1 MKSGGRKISQT
12 ATIMMKNHRKGGL
25 QLDFLKQLLQSGK
38 IDQETFEALKKLF
51 EGKQKALEEWEA
63 KYKELEAKYQETHK
77 SYEEVLKSKENFE
90 SELKSIDEKLAK
102 AKEEGKKEL
111 IAELEAQKKEK
122 EELLAKLQN
131 VEAEARTLKIENALK
146 NALGAY
152 EVLSPDV
159 VAAALRVKLDLVDG
173 EVKFQDGKSV
183 EEGVKAFF
191 EAHPELLKAKGAP
204 GSGAGAGGTG
214 GGEPKT
220 LTEKH
225 LMLAKQKGLV

>member
-1 MKSGGRKISQT
+1 MD
-12 ATIMMKNHRKGGL
+12 L
-25 QLDFLKQLLQSGK
+25 LKQLLQSGK

-51 EGKQKALEEWEA
+51 EEKEKEVAEA
-63 KYKELEAKYQETHK
+63 KEEVKTWKEKYQETHK
-77 SYEEVLKSKENFE
+77 NYEEVLKSKENFE
-90 SELKSIDEKLAK
+90 NELKSIDEKLAK

-111 IAELEAQKKEK
+111 ITELEAQKKEK

-146 NALGAY
+146 SALSAY

-159 VAAALRVKLDLVDG
+159 VAAALRLQLDLVDG
-173 EVKFQDGKSV
+173 EVKFQDGKGI

-214 GGEPKT
+214 GSEPKT